1 MKHHILFLT
10 VPVLL
15 WVATPSSAYA
25 FGISFAYELC
35 TAPIPEIEQ
44 RIDAFSNKLAWVR
57 RFESRGSA
65 YRKHVESHARE
76 LDEALTK
83 ALTASNCTADQRK
96 ALAPLQQ
103 KFEALFL
110 RNKTAEEAP

>member
-1 MKHHILFLT
+1 MKNYIISLT
-10 VPVLL
+10 VPLLL
-15 WVATPSSAYA
+15 WVATPAPTYA

-35 TAPIPEIEQ
+35 NLPMPEVTQ

-76 LDEALTK
+76 LNETLAKT
-83 ALTASNCTADQRK
+83 LTANNCAADQRK

-103 KFEALFL
+103 EFEALFL
-110 RNKTAEEAP
+110 RN